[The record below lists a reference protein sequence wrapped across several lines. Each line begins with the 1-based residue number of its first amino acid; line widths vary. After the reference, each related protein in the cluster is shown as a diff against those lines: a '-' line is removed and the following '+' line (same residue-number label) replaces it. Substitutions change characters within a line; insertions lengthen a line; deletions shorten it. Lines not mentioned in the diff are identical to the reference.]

1 MATSGD
7 FPLILSCAMMR
18 RATWGANVTISDV
31 ATNAGVS
38 PTTVSRVLNGGYPV
52 AKPTR
57 LQVEKVVRELGYI
70 RNAHA
75 QALRR
80 TSTGI
85 IGVIIHDVADPYFS
99 EIVAG
104 IQEVAA
110 ANQRLVVL
118 CDSLRE
124 PASEL
129 QYVQMLRGQRVD
141 AIILAGGA
149 IEDAAYL
156 RAIRQ
161 NASALKQQGARM
173 VICGRHSS
181 VTTPTVVPDNRRG
194 GELLTQHL
202 IGKGHRRI
210 VEIMGPSSFSTT
222 EERSSGHRQAL
233 ADAGIER
240 DPSLAIHGRF
250 TRESG
255 YEATRAMLASGA
267 DFTAVF
273 AANDLM
279 AVGALA
285 ALREAGLKVPDD
297 VSVVGFDD
305 IPIVRDVMPGL
316 TTIRVP
322 MRQMGRRSME
332 IAIDPSDHRP
342 RVVVLPVELVERESV
357 GRPEAP
363 SLLPR

>member
-1 MATSGD
+1 MV
-7 FPLILSCAMMR
+7 R
-18 RATWGANVTISDV
+18 RATRGTTVTISDV

-38 PTTVSRVLNGGYPV
+38 PATVSRVLSGGYPV

-57 LQVEKVVRELGYI
+57 AQVEKVVHELGYI

-75 QALRR
+75 QALRG
-80 TSTGI
+80 TSTGVV
-85 IGVIIHDVADPYFS
+85 GVIIHDVADPYFS

-118 CDSLRE
+118 CNSLRD

-141 AIILAGGA
+141 AIILTGGA

-161 NASALKQQGARM
+161 DASALKQQGARM
-173 VICGRHSS
+173 VICGRYSS
-181 VTTPTVVPDNRRG
+181 VITPTVVPDNRRG
-194 GELLTQHL
+194 GELLTNHL
-202 IGKGHRRI
+202 IAKGHRRI
-210 VEIMGPSSFSTT
+210 VEIMGPSNFSTT
-222 EERSSGHRQAL
+222 EERSAGHRKAL

-240 DPSLAIHGRF
+240 DPFLAIHGSY

-255 YEATRAMLASGA
+255 YQAARTMLASGA
-267 DFTAVF
+267 SFTAVF

-285 ALREAGLKVPDD
+285 ALREAGLRVPED
-297 VSVVGFDD
+297 VSLVGFDD
-305 IPIVRDVMPGL
+305 IPTVRDVMPGL

-322 MRQMGRRSME
+322 MREMGRRSMQ
-332 IAIDPSDHRP
+332 IAIGGSDHQP
-342 RVVVLPVELVERESV
+342 RVVVLPVELVERQSV
-357 GRPEAP
+357 ARPAASGRAG
-363 SLLPR
+363 

>member
-1 MATSGD
+1 MV
-7 FPLILSCAMMR
+7 R
-18 RATWGANVTISDV
+18 RATLGINVTISDV
-31 ATNAGVS
+31 ATTAGVS

-52 AKPTR
+52 AEPTR
-57 LQVEKVVRELGYI
+57 LQVEKVVRDLGYI

-75 QALRR
+75 QALRG
-80 TSTGI
+80 TSTGVV
-85 IGVIIHDVADPYFS
+85 GVIIHDVADPYFS

-110 ANQRLVVL
+110 ANHRLVVL
-118 CDSLRE
+118 CNSLRD

-141 AIILAGGA
+141 AIILTGGA

-161 NASALKQQGARM
+161 DANALKQQGARM

-194 GELLTQHL
+194 GELLTIHL
-202 IGKGHRRI
+202 IEKGHRRI
-210 VEIMGPSSFSTT
+210 VEIMGPSKFSTT
-222 EERSSGHRQAL
+222 EERSAGHRKAL
-233 ADAGIER
+233 ADAGVQA
-240 DPSLAIHGRF
+240 DPRLAVHGDF
-250 TRESG
+250 TRDGG
-255 YEATRAMLASGA
+255 YEATRSMLSSGA
-267 DFTAVF
+267 AFTAIY
-273 AANDLM
+273 AANDQM

-285 ALREAGLKVPDD
+285 ALREAGLRVPED
-297 VSVVGFDD
+297 VSLVGFDD
-305 IPIVRDVMPGL
+305 IPTIRDLLPRL

-322 MRQMGRRSME
+322 MREMGRRSMQ
-332 IAIDPSDHRP
+332 IAIDGGDQRP

-357 GRPEAP
+357 ARPAARAP
-363 SLLPR
+363 RSG

>member
-1 MATSGD
+1 MVRQATRG
-7 FPLILSCAMMR
+7 
-18 RATWGANVTISDV
+18 TNVTISEV
-31 ATNAGVS
+31 ASTAGVS

-75 QALRR
+75 QALRG
-80 TSTGI
+80 TSTGVV
-85 IGVIIHDVADPYFS
+85 GVIIHDVSDPYFS

-104 IQEVAA
+104 VQEVAA
-110 ANQRLVVL
+110 TNNRLVVL
-118 CDSLRE
+118 CNSLRD

-141 AIILAGGA
+141 AIILTGGA

-161 NASALKQQGARM
+161 DANALKQQGSRM
-173 VICGRHSS
+173 VICGRYSS
-181 VTTPTVVPDNRRG
+181 VTIPTVVPDNRRG
-194 GELLTQHL
+194 GELLTAYL
-202 IGKGHRRI
+202 LGRGHRRI
-210 VEIMGPSSFSTT
+210 VEIMGPPNLSTT
-222 EERSSGHRQAL
+222 KERSSGHRKAL
-233 ADAGIER
+233 ADRGVER
-240 DPSLAIHGRF
+240 DPELAIHGTF

-255 YEATRAMLASGA
+255 YQAVRTMLAAGQS
-267 DFTAVF
+267 FTAVY

-285 ALREAGLKVPDD
+285 ALREAGLRVPED
-297 VSVVGFDD
+297 VSLVGFDD
-305 IPIVRDVMPGL
+305 IPTVRDVMPRL

-322 MRQMGRRSME
+322 MREMGRRSME
-332 IAIDPSDHRP
+332 IAIGRNDHRP
-342 RVVVLPVELVERESV
+342 RVLVLPVELVERESV
-357 GRPEAP
+357 AP
-363 SLLPR
+363 PAASSRRSV

>member
-1 MATSGD
+1 MVRQATRGS
-7 FPLILSCAMMR
+7 
-18 RATWGANVTISDV
+18 NVTISDV

-57 LQVEKVVRELGYI
+57 AQVEKVVRELGYI

-75 QALRR
+75 QALRG

-85 IGVIIHDVADPYFS
+85 VGVIIHDIADPYFS

-110 ANQRLVVL
+110 ENQRLVVL
-118 CDSLRE
+118 CNSLRN

-141 AIILAGGA
+141 AVILTGGA

-161 NASALKQQGARM
+161 DATALKQQGARM
-173 VICGRHSS
+173 VICGRYSS

-194 GELLTQHL
+194 GELLTNHL
-202 IGKGHRRI
+202 VGKGHRRI
-210 VEIMGPSSFSTT
+210 VEIMGPPNFSTT
-222 EERSSGHRQAL
+222 VQRSAGFRTAL
-233 ADAGIER
+233 AAAGIDH
-240 DPSLAIHGRF
+240 DPSLSIHGSF

-255 YEATRAMLASGA
+255 YEAIRRLLASSA
-267 DFTAVF
+267 RFTAVY

-285 ALREAGLKVPDD
+285 ALREAGLKVPGD
-297 VSVVGFDD
+297 VSLVGFDD
-305 IPIVRDVMPGL
+305 IPTVRDVMPRL

-322 MRQMGRRSME
+322 MREMGRRSME
-332 IAIDPSDHRP
+332 IALGSGNHQP

-357 GRPEAP
+357 SRPPGRPGR
-363 SLLPR
+363 SR